1 MTPRL
6 LAAASAAAV
15 LLAVAGC
22 AQSPQST
29 RAPQP
34 PGSSVAAR
42 TPESAALGTVNCEY
56 RPGGQPAKPVDA
68 PDGKDVP
75 ATGTSSVVI
84 DFGDAKVNVTLDRAV
99 APCTV
104 HSFESLVA
112 QGYYNGT
119 ECHRLSTQGM
129 FILQCG
135 DPTGTGTGR
144 PGYSFDDELEHTTG
158 YPAGVLAM
166 ANAGP
171 NTNGSQFF
179 FVYQD
184 TPLSPNYT
192 VFGTMDEAGTQAIS
206 DRAFQGHDS
215 SNGDGTGRPNLP
227 TVIKSITS
235 G

>member
-1 MTPRL
+1 MTSRA
-6 LAAASAAAV
+6 LAATSAALLV
-15 LLAVAGC
+15 LATAGC
-22 AQSPQST
+22 AVAPQST
-29 RAPQP
+29 RAP
-34 PGSSVAAR
+34 AA
-42 TPESAALGTVNCEY
+42 SAAATTRAAAPGTVTCEY
-56 RPGGQPAKPVDA
+56 RPGGTPAKPVDA
-68 PDGKDVP
+68 PDGTDVP
-75 ATGTSSVVI
+75 ATGTVSMVI
-84 DFGDAKVNVTLDRAV
+84 DLGDAKVDVELDRAA

-112 QGYYNGT
+112 QGYYNNT

-166 ANAGP
+166 ANSGP
-171 NTNGSQFF
+171 DTNGSQFF
-179 FVYQD
+179 FVYDD
-184 TPLSPNYT
+184 TRLQPNYT
-192 VFGTMDEAGTQAIS
+192 VFGKLDEAGNQVIA
-206 DRAFQGHDS
+206 DRAFPGHDS

-227 TVIKSITS
+227 TVIRSITA